1 MSDVFYKTQKKN
13 QEMRHK
19 HQVQC
24 GHFICYLY
32 VYIVKEQVQLQYS
45 TTVRFLWR

>member
-13 QEMRHK
+13 QEMRRK

-24 GHFICYLY
+24 KMVL
-32 VYIVKEQVQLQYS
+32 K
-45 TTVRFLWR
+45 RK